1 MRLMEMTK
9 RAVEILQ
16 RAGEHGC
23 LNMELAYK
31 LGVSRRRIYDIIA
44 VLRAV
49 DLIKTIK
56 ERRGTR
62 IIWKTPLHFQEEK
75 ERLLQEYR
83 KLKKEKN
90 SLEKQLS
97 ILEEQLEALREKKI
111 IQTSETVKFNV
122 RKIRI
127 KSELGFLKISGRG
140 MEAVVESSR
149 PGIIIQPLPI
159 YVPVNPTKIMK
170 TDEER

>member
-9 RAVEILQ
+9 RAVELLQ
-16 RAGEHGC
+16 RAGEQGY
-23 LNMELAYK
+23 LNMELAVK

-49 DLIKTIK
+49 DLIKTVK
-56 ERRGTR
+56 VRRGTR

-83 KLKKEKN
+83 KLKKEKY
-90 SLEKQLS
+90 SLKKQLA
-97 ILEEQLEALREKKI
+97 ILEEQLEALKEKKVV
-111 IQTSETVKFNV
+111 QTPEIVKFNV
-122 RKIRI
+122 RKIKI
-127 KSELGFLKISGRG
+127 KSESGFLKISGRG
-140 MEAVVESSR
+140 MEAVVESSS

-159 YVPVNPTKIMK
+159 YVPANPTKSIK
-170 TDEER
+170 TSKEG

>member
-1 MRLMEMTK
+1 VRLMEMTK

-16 RAGEHGC
+16 KAGEQGC
-23 LNMELAYK
+23 LNIELAWK

-49 DLIKTIK
+49 DLIKTVK

-83 KLKKEKN
+83 KLKKEKY
-90 SLEKQLS
+90 SLEKQIT
-97 ILEEQLEALREKKI
+97 ILEEQLEALKEKKVVQI
-111 IQTSETVKFNV
+111 SETVKFNV

-127 KSELGFLKISGRG
+127 KSESGFLRISGRG
-140 MEAVVESSR
+140 MEAIVESSS
-149 PGIIIQPLPI
+149 PGIIVQPLPI
-159 YVPVNPTKIMK
+159 YIPVNSTKPMEK
-170 TDEER
+170 TKER